1 MTQVLTF
8 LALPPGA
15 AASHSGS
22 SATLKAKAPCTVL
35 RQGWLLCRHLPT
47 MSGTGKN
54 THLNS
59 GVRHGLDL
67 GVSDFGTFSKTIG

>member
-15 AASHSGS
+15 AASHSGF
-22 SATLKAKAPCTVL
+22 SATLTAKALCTVL
-35 RQGWLLCRHLPT
+35 RQGWLLHCHLPT

-67 GVSDFGTFSKTIG
+67 GVSDFGAFSKTTG